1 MQKRLKEIVIYIL
14 ENGTG
19 LEPSQRAQLEM
30 MRVELEAAGLP
41 AVAIEE
47 AIRQVLDMGLGR
59 RGDERSALPLLEG
72 DVAISEEAVVYLT
85 RLMGLGL
92 IDEMQREEV
101 IERACRRSPEGVGLR
116 DVQFLAASLIFDESL
131 GFFWTW
137 DGENT
142 DSARNLH

>member
-19 LEPSQRAQLEM
+19 LEPTQRAQLEM
-30 MRVELEAAGLP
+30 MRAELEAAGLP
-41 AVAIEE
+41 AAAIEE

-59 RGDERSALPLLEG
+59 RGDDQSVAGLFES
-72 DVAISEEAVVYLT
+72 DVSMSEEAAVYLT
-85 RLMGLGL
+85 RLLGLGL
-92 IDEMQREEV
+92 IDELQREEI
-101 IERACRRSPEGVGLR
+101 IERASRRSPEGVGLR
-116 DVQFLAASLIFDESL
+116 EVQFLAASLIFDESL

-137 DGENT
+137 DGENR

>member
-19 LEPSQRAQLEM
+19 LEPTQRAQLEM

-47 AIRQVLDMGLGR
+47 AIRQVLDMGLGH
-59 RGDERSALPLLEG
+59 RGEERTSAALFEDDLSLN
-72 DVAISEEAVVYLT
+72 EEALAYLT

-92 IDEMQREEV
+92 IDEMQREEI
-101 IERACRRSPEGVGLR
+101 IERASRRSPEGVGLPE
-116 DVQFLAASLIFDESL
+116 VQFLAASLIFDESL

>member
-19 LEPSQRAQLEM
+19 LEPTQRAQLEM

-41 AVAIEE
+41 ASAIEE
-47 AIRQVLDMGLGR
+47 AIRQVLDMGLGH
-59 RGDERSALPLLEG
+59 RGDERSIESLLDG
-72 DVAISEEAVVYLT
+72 DVSISEEAASYLA

-101 IERACRRSPEGVGLR
+101 IERACRRSPDGVELR

-137 DGENT
+137 DGEHS